1 VEVYVV
7 GYGGWISSPHIGYTS
22 VFVKT
27 DINLLLDA
35 GECTYIRM
43 AQCNLPW
50 PHAVFV
56 SHRHGDHILGIPT
69 LMLMARKQGRRFS
82 LIGSKEVLEAAKS
95 LATITGIENALQH
108 VEFVE
113 AQQEIVIGATR
124 LRFAKTRHS
133 VETLAVRVE
142 HGGRCLVY
150 SSDTAPS
157 DDVMELAR
165 GCDLLIHEVSGNPG
179 QEEEAHR
186 LGHSTTRDAV
196 EIAKGAG
203 VKMLMPLHFYIEQ
216 PVIPPGVTV
225 VLPTPCGKLV
235 L

>member
-1 VEVYVV
+1 
-7 GYGGWISSPHIGYTS
+7 
-22 VFVKT
+22 
-27 DINLLLDA
+27 
-35 GECTYIRM
+35 
-43 AQCNLPW
+43 
-50 PHAVFV
+50 
-56 SHRHGDHILGIPT
+56 
-69 LMLMARKQGRRFS
+69 MLMARKQGRRFS

-95 LATITGIENALQH
+95 LAIITEIENALQH

-113 AQQEIVIGATR
+113 ARQEIVIGATR
-124 LRFAKTRHS
+124 LRFAKTRHP

-157 DDVMELAR
+157 DEVVELAR

-216 PVIPPGVTV
+216 PVMPPGVTV